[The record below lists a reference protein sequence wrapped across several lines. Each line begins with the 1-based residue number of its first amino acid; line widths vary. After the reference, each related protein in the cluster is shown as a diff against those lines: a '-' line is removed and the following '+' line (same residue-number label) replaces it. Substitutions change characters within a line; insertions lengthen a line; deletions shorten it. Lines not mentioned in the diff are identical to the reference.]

1 MGTII
6 KKIIIAAL
14 GGVMIGSLQSCGLLY
29 YPCGGSY
36 QQTYPDYPVYG
47 QGDVIYQYGNVT
59 EMGTRKIGS
68 PTYLWQWANLSI
80 YKRGLVVYVESN
92 GQTLKVYDLRIR
104 GADAEDTYDVEGL
117 TGKALRVRIW
127 VKGGYDALF
136 TVTDGSSKE
145 QYGLM

>member
-1 MGTII
+1 
-6 KKIIIAAL
+6 
-14 GGVMIGSLQSCGLLY
+14 MIGSMQSCGMLY

-36 QQTYPDYPVYG
+36 QQTYSYPTNYPVYG
-47 QGDVIYQYGNVT
+47 QGDVIYQFGNVT

-104 GADAEDTYDVEGL
+104 GVDAEDTFDVEGI

-136 TVTDGSSKE
+136 TVTDGSRQE

>member
-1 MGTII
+1 M
-6 KKIIIAAL
+6 
-14 GGVMIGSLQSCGLLY
+14 
-29 YPCGGSY
+29 
-36 QQTYPDYPVYG
+36 
-47 QGDVIYQYGNVT
+47 
-59 EMGTRKIGS
+59 
-68 PTYLWQWANLSI
+68 SI

-92 GQTLKVYDLRIR
+92 GQTLKVYDLRVR

-117 TGKALRVRIW
+117 TGKALRVKIW